1 MAKHH
6 HQILIIGGGMVGM
19 TMAKAATDLGLTTA
33 MLEPSPASITLAPEH
48 DGRASAI
55 AFATSRMLD
64 ALGVWRH
71 VAHEASPIED
81 IMITDGKRRGMTSS
95 MHIHFDHRDIGDTP
109 LGHIV
114 ENRHMRMALQKAL
127 EDAGHLHVQDQLADL
142 DLSGPEAKVTTKNG
156 DLHLADLVIAADGH
170 ASPSRGQAGI
180 VMDGHDYDQH
190 ALVFTVHL
198 EHGHDQVAHEH
209 FLEQGPLAVLPMTNS
224 RANIVWTLN
233 EQHARDL
240 EELGHDFVSQELQEA
255 LGHTF
260 GNITIETKIWR
271 YPLRLRMARQYG
283 KGNLLMIGDAAHA
296 IHPIAG
302 QGFNLGLRDVA
313 TLAELLQR
321 QIKAGQ
327 QVAGRALLDDYDHWR
342 RQDCMVLG
350 AVTHGVNG
358 LFSNDVAPV
367 RMARDLGLGLVNRV
381 KPLKQLFMR
390 HAGGDMGDLPPLM
403 RGQWIMPTQLTD

>member
-64 ALGVWRH
+64 ALGDWRH

-240 EELGHDFVSQELQEA
+240 EELEHDFVSQELQEA
-255 LGHTF
+255 LGQTF

-327 QVAGRALLDDYDHWR
+327 QVAGRALLDDYDRWR

-350 AVTHGVNG
+350 AVTHGVDG